1 MAWGILWLCFIVP
14 RFSLIGITV
23 ATKTKQY
30 TDINAVN
37 ELNLVEAM
45 GKLKSYDPSLTD
57 LNLNNHKEV
66 TEDILMAVAENL
78 RDNQHLKTLYL
89 ANTQMTDAACKVK
102 HSESVKFE
110 RL

>member
-1 MAWGILWLCFIVP
+1 MAYGIYYDNILLSQVFL
-14 RFSLIGITV
+14 FIGITV

-37 ELNLVEAM
+37 ELDLVEAM
-45 GKLKSYDPSLTD
+45 GKLKSYDPSLTE

-78 RDNQHLKTLYL
+78 MDNQHLKTLYL
-89 ANTQMTDAACKVK
+89 ANTQMTDGVCKV
-102 HSESVKFE
+102 
-110 RL
+110 